1 VPKLIVFFLNKMEI
15 LQLSANSDKFAWKHF
30 YLEKQFLIDDE
41 DLYRI
46 TLI

>member
-1 VPKLIVFFLNKMEI
+1 MEI
-15 LQLSANSDKFAWKHF
+15 LQLSANSNKFAWKHF